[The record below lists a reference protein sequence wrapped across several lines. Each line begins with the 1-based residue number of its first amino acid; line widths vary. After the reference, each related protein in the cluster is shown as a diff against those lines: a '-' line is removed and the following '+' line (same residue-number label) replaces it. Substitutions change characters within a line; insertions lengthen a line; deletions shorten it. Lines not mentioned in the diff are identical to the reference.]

1 MISQIDWITLDGEI
15 PIFQDLLFHNK
26 FDKSVYILHFLLRIN
41 ATNCE
46 TISHARA
53 CPDTVRDA
61 IYTAKLGRQMD
72 HIIAVLYNNQGL
84 VVVRDMHTVNSSHVL
99 GDTSLCVIVNELFIC
114 RIRLEVDVC
123 DLISSLIAPIC
134 DHAGSNDLLS
144 DSLLE
149 LLIIISCI
157 FLERFDFIKAG
168 NGGHKAEECVHSDCN
183 TSLTHENRSLVTF
196 EHL

>member
-1 MISQIDWITLDGEI
+1 
-15 PIFQDLLFHNK
+15 
-26 FDKSVYILHFLLRIN
+26 
-41 ATNCE
+41 
-46 TISHARA
+46 
-53 CPDTVRDA
+53 
-61 IYTAKLGRQMD
+61 MD

-84 VVVRDMHTVNSSHVL
+84 VVVRDILTVNSRHVL
-99 GDTSLCVIVNELFIC
+99 GDTSLYVIVNELFVC

-123 DLISSLIAPIC
+123 DLVSSLIAPIC

-149 LLIIISCI
+149 FLVIIFCI
-157 FLERFDFIKAG
+157 FLEHFDFIKAG

-196 EHL
+196 KYL